1 MKQKSSRVLT
11 EKTENASVGNAQA
24 QRRKRICPKAPTEN
38 GSKENRTEADRRGP
52 PIRFKK
58 LAGARRLR
66 WTPASN
72 HGKSGGSEGT
82 KSFSVSFRVGG
93 WWTRPSESTTS
104 TTTLSPA
111 DGGSAGGGE
120 LRWRAANFE
129 LKRGSEGGMH
139 SEATGKRWEA
149 EVHARGRIEL
159 DPVAGRGGR
168 SRGRRPPRGSSSG

>member
-11 EKTENASVGNAQA
+11 EKTENGSIGNAQA
-24 QRRKRICPKAPTEN
+24 QRRKRICPKASTEN
-38 GSKENRTEADRRGP
+38 GSRWNKTEADTRGP
-52 PIRFKK
+52 HVRFEK

-72 HGKSGGSEGT
+72 HGESGGSEGT
-82 KSFSVSFRVGG
+82 KSFSLFFRVGG
-93 WWTRPSESTTS
+93 WWTRPTGSTTS
-104 TTTLSPA
+104 TVTLSPA
-111 DGGSAGGGE
+111 DGGSGDGGE

-149 EVHARGRIEL
+149 EAHARE
-159 DPVAGRGGR
+159 
-168 SRGRRPPRGSSSG
+168 